1 MLCPQTQFAKECF
14 FRLCPRQFEGHQ
26 HGGAVQQT
34 WEPPSCLWPRHSSQ
48 THRHVTQICVYT
60 HSEANMETSLT
71 WCSHQGLGWG
81 NGETKPCVTKS
92 CHKISYEILPDKT
105 IISKL
110 WYSESEKACL
120 PQSKIQSLK
129 HSWGVVLWILGVKE
143 SKLTTHPTYPPTQI
157 NNHHTHWPPT
167 WVGWRER
174 KSVYSGVRWGHFP
187 RSERHY
193 FWANKPTMVKW
204 YKLFLVTPSTSITGI
219 TGF

>member
-1 MLCPQTQFAKECF
+1 MLCPQTQFAKEFF

-92 CHKISYEILPDKT
+92 CHKISYEIF
-105 IISKL
+105 
-110 WYSESEKACL
+110 AR
-120 PQSKIQSLK
+120 Q
-129 HSWGVVLWILGVKE
+129 
-143 SKLTTHPTYPPTQI
+143 
-157 NNHHTHWPPT
+157 N
-167 WVGWRER
+167 
-174 KSVYSGVRWGHFP
+174 
-187 RSERHY
+187 HY
-193 FWANKPTMVKW
+193 FKAMKLRVRESVFAPKQNSVTETQLRGGPLNFRGQGKQTHHSPYIPTH
-204 YKLFLVTPSTSITGI
+204 TD
-219 TGF
+219 